1 MVGETCAVLLPY
13 IPNALIS
20 SLVFSIL
27 QQLALEDKD
36 IQVRQCAIS
45 RFVSCSMFMN
55 SIKNDRYNERQNIFF
70 DEFLRE
76 SERLLK
82 EIFFWKNMK
91 FVAYETYW
99 VHTFSL

>member
-45 RFVSCSMFMN
+45 RFVSCSIFMN
-55 SIKNDRYNERQNIFF
+55 SNKNEERSTLKQCLC
-70 DEFLRE
+70 FLH
-76 SERLLK
+76 
-82 EIFFWKNMK
+82 N
-91 FVAYETYW
+91 FVSTNFSADFQTN
-99 VHTFSL
+99 FSLHQEKKVMKN